1 MMGGQVSP
9 RSILIVLNVLNTRC
23 NAQMPSEEMLLG
35 KLEQTREVIERV
47 NLTFKATKL
56 QSNRFGCWAIKYS
69 AHVLGPNENHFRLR
83 LHPRIS
89 LSV

>member
-1 MMGGQVSP
+1 MALKSRFSGLFTQFQAMMGGQVSP

-47 NLTFKATKL
+47 NLTFKATPSSKVTAL
-56 QSNRFGCWAIKYS
+56 AVGQSNIAPMY
-69 AHVLGPNENHFRLR
+69 
-83 LHPRIS
+83 
-89 LSV
+89 